1 VRMRITKAGF
11 IVGVGGGTGVLHF
24 KGHTYRL
31 RIDGISAG
39 TIGVASADL
48 AGTASNLRTAADI
61 AGTYTPAGSRL
72 RAAISRPGCRM
83 REASYWTCRDRRS
96 VLSSRSASVAR
107 PSVCSNGQSVVVPCL
122 SPPAGPM
129 AAGGT
134 APERCGCPGQGT
146 AFSVMPADRRWID
159 LGPRCFV

>member
-1 VRMRITKAGF
+1 MLDRFRVTNFAAAMMAAVLILGSVTSPSFADTGTVRMRITKAGF

-61 AGTYTPAGSRL
+61 AGTYT
-72 RAAISRPGCRM
+72 AISGSI
-83 REASYWTCRDRRS
+83 A
-96 VLSSRSASVAR
+96 V
-107 PSVCSNGQSVVVPCL
+107 
-122 SPPAGPM
+122 
-129 AAGGT
+129 AGGGKS
-134 APERCGCPGQGT
+134 ARLQNARGVVLDLQGPQVGFELSLSLSGAT
-146 AFSVMPADRRWID
+146 IT
-159 LGPRCFV
+159 LQ